1 MNNREIKWKI
11 KWEIKKVA
19 PGMVKIEAN
28 PLGRMPTFDEFKQ
41 KARELLSNLNTREDL
56 LRDENRSQDL
66 GDSLL
71 LSKELKELEKNQ
83 KSPKEIIHQVVFT
96 YGGST
101 LTANS
106 KTVNELVEKKE
117 MTNRAN
123 GFGANPD
130 FIEQVLEDFER

>member
-1 MNNREIKWKI
+1 MNNREI

-41 KARELLSNLNTREDL
+41 KARELLSNLNTNEDL

-71 LSKELKELEKNQ
+71 LSKELKKLDRNQ
-83 KSPKEIIHQVVFT
+83 ETKEIIHQVAFT
-96 YGGST
+96 YGDST

-117 MTNRAN
+117 TRKNRVN
-123 GFGANPD
+123 EFGANPD
-130 FIEQVLEDFER
+130 ITEQVLEDFER

>member
-1 MNNREIKWKI
+1 MNNREI

-71 LSKELKELEKNQ
+71 LSKN
-83 KSPKEIIHQVVFT
+83 
-96 YGGST
+96 
-101 LTANS
+101 
-106 KTVNELVEKKE
+106 
-117 MTNRAN
+117 
-123 GFGANPD
+123 
-130 FIEQVLEDFER
+130 

>member
-1 MNNREIKWKI
+1 MNNKEI

-28 PLGRMPTFDEFKQ
+28 PLGRIPTFDEFKQ
-41 KARELLSNLNTREDL
+41 KAKELLSNESRTNSNDR
-56 LRDENRSQDL
+56 LRDETMSQDL
-66 GDSLL
+66 GDLIL
-71 LSKELKELEKNQ
+71 LSREFEEHKKEE
-83 KSPKEIIHQVVFT
+83 PVHQVVFT
-96 YGGST
+96 YKNAT

-123 GFGANPD
+123 EFGANPD
-130 FIEQVLEDFER
+130 ITEQVLLEDFER

>member
-1 MNNREIKWKI
+1 MNNKEI

-28 PLGRMPTFDEFKQ
+28 PLGRIPTFEEFKQ
-41 KARELLSNLNTREDL
+41 KARELLSREKTSDLNK
-56 LRDENRSQDL
+56 LRDETMSQDL

-71 LSKELKELEKNQ
+71 LRQELNELNQ
-83 KSPKEIIHQVVFT
+83 KEQQRIHQVVFT
-96 YGGST
+96 YKDTT

-106 KTVNELVEKKE
+106 KTIDDLSEERKRKDK
-117 MTNRAN
+117 AN

-130 FIEQVLEDFER
+130 ITEQVLEDYER

>member
-1 MNNREIKWKI
+1 MDNKKI
-11 KWEIKKVA
+11 KWEIKEIA
-19 PGMVKIEAN
+19 PGMVKIEVN

-71 LSKELKELEKNQ
+71 LSQELKRKQ
-83 KSPKEIIHQVVFT
+83 SKVIHQVVFT
-96 YGGST
+96 YGNSI

-106 KTVNELVEKKE
+106 KNINELVEKKE
-117 MTNRAN
+117 KRNMPNEY
-123 GFGANPD
+123 GANPN
-130 FIEQVLEDFER
+130 IGEEVLENLKDFER

>member
-1 MNNREIKWKI
+1 MNNKKEIEWI
-11 KWEIKKVA
+11 ITEMA
-19 PGMVKIEAN
+19 PGMVKIEASHF
-28 PLGRMPTFDEFKQ
+28 GRIPTFEEFKQ
-41 KARELLSNLNTREDL
+41 KSRELLSNSNTNEDL

-71 LSKELKELEKNQ
+71 LSKELKKLEKNQ
-83 KSPKEIIHQVVFT
+83 ESKEIIHQVAFT
-96 YGGST
+96 YGDSI

-117 MTNRAN
+117 IKKSVN

-130 FIEQVLEDFER
+130 FTEQVVLEDFER

>member
-1 MNNREIKWKI
+1 MNNREI

-41 KARELLSNLNTREDL
+41 KARELLSNLNTNEDL

-106 KTVNELVEKKE
+106 KTVNELEEKKE

-123 GFGANPD
+123 PD
-130 FIEQVLEDFER
+130 ITEQVLDFER

>member
-1 MNNREIKWKI
+1 MNNREI

-41 KARELLSNLNTREDL
+41 KARELLSNLNTNEDL

-130 FIEQVLEDFER
+130 ITEQVLKDFFER

>member
-1 MNNREIKWKI
+1 MNNREI

-41 KARELLSNLNTREDL
+41 KARELLSNSNTNEDL

-71 LSKELKELEKNQ
+71 LRQELKSLNTNNQ
-83 KSPKEIIHQVVFT
+83 PVIYQVAFT
-96 YGGST
+96 YGDSI

-117 MTNRAN
+117 TRKNRVN
-123 GFGANPD
+123 EFGANPD
-130 FIEQVLEDFER
+130 ITEQVLDR

>member
-1 MNNREIKWKI
+1 MNNREI

-41 KARELLSNLNTREDL
+41 KARELLSNLNTNEDL

-106 KTVNELVEKKE
+106 KTVNELEEKKE

-123 GFGANPD
+123 GFGANPG
-130 FIEQVLEDFER
+130 ITEQVLDFER

>member
-130 FIEQVLEDFER
+130 IIEQVLEDFER